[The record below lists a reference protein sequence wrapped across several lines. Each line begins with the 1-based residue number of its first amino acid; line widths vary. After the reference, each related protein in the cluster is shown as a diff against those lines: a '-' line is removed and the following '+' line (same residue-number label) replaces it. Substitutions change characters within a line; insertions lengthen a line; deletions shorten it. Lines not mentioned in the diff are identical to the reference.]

1 MPAGRRPAGG
11 RRGDRTGRDPKG
23 PRIRGGGPPRRAFP
37 RVDLVF
43 LCDYNGVLGHVAL
56 YGARN
61 QTGWEWLDIKTLPR
75 QPLYLPNCAGKSAGS
90 TVMSL
95 TRRIWDVRSQ
105 VIRNGA
111 NRRVY
116 QPGRMPPA
124 GYLCRPP
131 ALGRL
136 AGEL

>member
-23 PRIRGGGPPRRAFP
+23 PRIRGGGPPQRAFP

-61 QTGWEWLDIKTLPR
+61 QTGWEWLDIKTLPAALSSKLR
-75 QPLYLPNCAGKSAGS
+75 GQIRRLY
-90 TVMSL
+90 
-95 TRRIWDVRSQ
+95 
-105 VIRNGA
+105 RNESYTTYLGCEE
-111 NRRVY
+111 
-116 QPGRMPPA
+116 PGDPEW
-124 GYLCRPP
+124 C
-131 ALGRL
+131 
-136 AGEL
+136 E